1 MTKFGKTISFLLV
14 GMLAIVP
21 AFSQSEEDLDKAMKT
36 VGKTMG
42 ELRKANEAND
52 AAGLKAGGKT
62 LVDQFTIAAKFFAAH
77 KMADA
82 TEMNNK
88 TMTAAKALADGSGTF
103 AAVGSTCKGCHD
115 MYREKLAD
123 GSYKLKMSH

>member
-1 MTKFGKTISFLLV
+1 MTKSGKLFSFLLA
-14 GMLAIVP
+14 GMLVIVP
-21 AFSQSEEDLDKAMKT
+21 AFSQSEEELDKAMKT

-42 ELRKANEAND
+42 DLRKANEAKD
-52 AAGLKAGGKT
+52 AEGLKAGGKV
-62 LVDQFTIAAKFFAAH
+62 LVEQFTLAGKFWAKH

-88 TMTAAKALADGSGTF
+88 TLEAAKALAAGTGEF
-103 AAVGSTCKGCHD
+103 AAVGATCKGCHD

>member
-1 MTKFGKTISFLLV
+1 MGKTLSILFA
-14 GMLAIVP
+14 GMLAIAP

-42 ELRKANEAND
+42 ELRKASEAKD
-52 AAGLKAGGKT
+52 EAAIKAAGKT
-62 LVDQFTIAAKFFAAH
+62 LVEQFTIAGKFFEAH
-77 KMADA
+77 KVADA
-82 TEMNNK
+82 VEMNGK
-88 TMTAAKALADGSGTF
+88 TLAAAKALAEGTGTM

>member
-1 MTKFGKTISFLLV
+1 MTKLGKFFSLLLAGLLV
-14 GMLAIVP
+14 AVP
-21 AFSQSEEDLDKAMKT
+21 ALPQSEEDLDKAMKL

-42 ELRKANEAND
+42 ELRKANEAKD
-52 AAGLKAGGKT
+52 EAGLKAGGKV
-62 LVDQFTIAAKFFAAH
+62 LVEQFTLGGKFFASH

-82 TEMNNK
+82 VEMNGK
-88 TMTAAKALADGSGTF
+88 TLAAAKALADGSGTM

-123 GSYKLKMSH
+123 GSYKLKMTH

>member
-1 MTKFGKTISFLLV
+1 MSKLGKIISFFLAGILV
-14 GMLAIVP
+14 MVP
-21 AFSQSEEDLDKAMKT
+21 AFSQSEEDLVKGMKT

-52 AAGLKAGGKT
+52 AAALKAGGQV
-62 LVDQFTIAAKFFAAH
+62 LVDQFTIAAKFWASH

-82 TEMNNK
+82 TEMNTK
-88 TMTAAKALADGSGTF
+88 TLAAAKALADGSGTF

-115 MYREKLAD
+115 LYREKLAD

>member
-1 MTKFGKTISFLLV
+1 MSKLGKTISFFLAGILV
-14 GMLAIVP
+14 MVP
-21 AFSQSEEDLDKAMKT
+21 AFSQSEEDLVKGMKT

-52 AAGLKAGGKT
+52 AAALKAGGQV
-62 LVDQFTIAAKFFAAH
+62 LVDQFTIAAKFWASH

-82 TEMNNK
+82 TEMNTK
-88 TMTAAKALADGSGTF
+88 TLAAAKALADGSGTF

-115 MYREKLAD
+115 LYREKLAD